1 MELTKTF
8 ESVDAR
14 FGTAGPLMVTLYR
27 GTSNLAMLEEL
38 DRAQEALI
46 AKHTRIS
53 TIAVIALAG
62 SMLKTDDA
70 VRSRSVALGKKYEK
84 SVLGSAIVVT
94 TRGLGAVMV
103 RTFLTGFFL
112 LSRAETP
119 MKTFSSIAEGLSWVQ
134 SLPGQ
139 DLGIKTLVS
148 ATDIER
154 FIA

>member
-103 RTFLTGFFL
+103 RTFLSGFFL

>member
-8 ESVDAR
+8 ESADAR
-14 FGTAGPLMVTLYR
+14 FGTAGPLLVTLYR
-27 GTSNLAMLEEL
+27 GSSSVGMLDEL
-38 DRAQEALI
+38 DRVQEALI
-46 AKHTRIS
+46 ARHARIS
-53 TIAVIALAG
+53 TIAIIAIAG
-62 SMLKTDDA
+62 SMFKTDDT
-70 VRSRSVALGKKYEK
+70 VRTRSVALGKKYEK

-103 RTFLTGFFL
+103 RTFLSGFFL

-119 MKTFSSIAEGLSWVQ
+119 MKTFSTIAEGLSWVQ

-139 DLGIKTLVS
+139 DLSIKTMLS

>member
-139 DLGIKTLVS
+139 DLSIKTLVS